1 MPRLAKEDKTMRKV
15 ITLLLVLFLNACSQQ
30 ESPPPSFTPQVTPVK
45 TLTLSPQAWQERID
59 VYGVV
64 EAAEEIHLS
73 VNFSEPVKAVLFK
86 EGQKVTQGQ
95 ILIKLDTQK
104 RQLRVQQAKN
114 AVDAAKSVLKKS
126 SNELQRRRKLAKLK
140 VLSTEA
146 LQTAEILQH
155 RLSARHQEA
164 IALLNLAKRE
174 LVDSTLVSPSKG
186 IIDKRLIK
194 PGETT
199 QAGQTLVVIQAI
211 DSVRIKIFVSE
222 KDVNYLLQGNSAT
235 VSFPALR
242 GKQHTALIESIG
254 VKADERTGNFPVYL
268 SLSNNNELLRP
279 GMTAHV
285 QLLGLSLSDSLLIPD
300 TAIVDRKRKKVVY
313 LFENNKAK
321 QVQPLLRASMSALV
335 PVLEGLKA
343 GDQLII
349 EGLDNIKNG
358 SHVKQEAN

>member
-1 MPRLAKEDKTMRKV
+1 MPK
-15 ITLLLVLFLNACSQQ
+15 IILLFLVLLNACSQQ
-30 ESPPPSFTPQVTPVK
+30 ETASLPFTPQIAKVK
-45 TLTLSPQAWQERID
+45 TLMLSPQSWQDRID

-73 VNFSEPVKAVLFK
+73 VNFSEPVNAVLFK
-86 EGQKVTQGQ
+86 EGQQVIPGQ
-95 ILIKLDTQK
+95 VLIKLDTQK
-104 RQLRVQQAKN
+104 RHLRVQRAKN
-114 AVDAAKSVLKKS
+114 AVNAAKATLEKS
-126 SNELQRRRKLAKLK
+126 TNELHRRRKLAKLN

-146 LQTAEILQH
+146 LQTAEILQL

-164 IALLNLAKRE
+164 LALLNLAKRE
-174 LVDSTLVSPSKG
+174 LRDSTLVSPSKG
-186 IIDKRLIK
+186 IIDKRLIE

-211 DSVRIKIFVSE
+211 DSVRIKTFVSE
-222 KDVNYLLQGNSAT
+222 KDVNYLLQGDTAA

-254 VKADERTGNFPVYL
+254 VKADKRTGNFPIYL
-268 SLSNNNELLRP
+268 SLANNNGLLRS

-285 QLLGLSLSDSLLIPD
+285 QLLGLRLSDSLLIPD

-313 LFENNKAK
+313 LFKNNKAK
-321 QVQPLLRASMSALV
+321 LVQPLLRASMSAWV

-343 GDQLII
+343 GDQIII
-349 EGLDNIKNG
+349 EGLENIQEG
-358 SHVKQEAN
+358 SLVKIEVD